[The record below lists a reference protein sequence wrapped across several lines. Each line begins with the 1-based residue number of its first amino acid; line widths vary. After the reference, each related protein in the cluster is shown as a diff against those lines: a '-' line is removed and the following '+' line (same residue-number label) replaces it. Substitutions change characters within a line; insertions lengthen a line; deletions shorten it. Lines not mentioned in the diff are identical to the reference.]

1 MLAVALGINL
11 CLVIGMKCRKYPHVD
26 ILILNFNGKSLLK
39 RCLESV
45 EKTDYP
51 NFEIFVID
59 NGSTD
64 GSIEFVREHYP
75 WVKLLEMGSNIGLA
89 AAYNRVIN
97 SLTSEFVALLNN
109 DVEVERCWLKN
120 LVNVLL
126 EANDNTMVTTCK
138 IKFLH
143 DKKRINS
150 AGGSCDIYGVGWN
163 RGNGELDNGQYDK
176 IDEPFYSTGTVMVI
190 RRAIWKKVGG
200 FDERYLMYGE
210 DLDWCWRAR
219 LLGYNI
225 NYVPQSVVYHEW
237 QASRNFVPIVY
248 LLERNWLCTIL
259 KNYSLKNLISVLP
272 RYLMI
277 KSLKFLWLFLR
288 RKRNEMLAVPKA
300 FIWNLFN
307 LKESLKRRKEV
318 QSIRKVPD
326 REIQKRMLKK
336 SFEVSLWLGTEKHP
350 ILRNY

>member
-1 MLAVALGINL
+1 
-11 CLVIGMKCRKYPHVD
+11 MKRRKYPHVD

-51 NFEIFVID
+51 DFEIFVVD

-64 GSIEFVREHYP
+64 GSIEFIREHYP
-75 WVKLLEMGSNIGLA
+75 LIKLVEMGRNIGLA
-89 AAYNRVIN
+89 AAYNQVIN
-97 SLTSEFVALLNN
+97 SLVSEFVALLNN
-109 DVEVERCWLKN
+109 DVEVDKNWLKHLMDV
-120 LVNVLL
+120 LV
-126 EANDNTMVTTCK
+126 EANDNTMVATCK

-143 DKKRINS
+143 DKRRINS

-190 RRAIWKKVGG
+190 RRSLWEKVGG

-225 NYVPQSVVYHEW
+225 NYVPQSIVYHEW
-237 QASRNFVPIVY
+237 QASRKFVPIVY
-248 LLERNWLCTIL
+248 LLERNWFCTLL
-259 KNYSLKNLISVLP
+259 KNYSLKTLIFILP
-272 RYLMI
+272 KYLMI
-277 KSLKFLWLFLR
+277 KTLKFMWLFLR
-288 RKRNEMLAVPKA
+288 GKRNEKLAIPKA
-300 FIWNLFN
+300 FIWNIVN
-307 LKESLKRRKEV
+307 LRESLKRRKKV
-318 QSIRKVPD
+318 QSARKVPD
-326 REIQKRMLKK
+326 QEIQKRMLKK
-336 SFEVSLWLGTEKHP
+336 SFEISLWLGTEKHP
-350 ILRNY
+350 ILRKY